1 MQRTV
6 HTGVIWHD
14 FWIGFFA
21 VVIAIGFF
29 MGQGVVIAFGAMGV
43 VSGAVSLAWNRLSL
57 DDVKYER
64 HLPHQRAFLG
74 EEIDVTVSL
83 MNRKP
88 LPLPWIRVTDELPD
102 ELRVVSGDVAANV
115 RPKVPRSGTR
125 PLWRGTSGFAGDTAS
140 GARNGVCSPSVRRA
154 FRAATRSA
162 SCEVV

>member
-1 MQRTV
+1 MTMRRTV

-21 VVIAIGFF
+21 VVIALGFF

-83 MNRKP
+83 MNRKTAAAAVDP
-88 LPLPWIRVTDELPD
+88 
-102 ELRVVSGDVAANV
+102 GD
-115 RPKVPRSGTR
+115 
-125 PLWRGTSGFAGDTAS
+125 
-140 GARNGVCSPSVRRA
+140 
-154 FRAATRSA
+154 
-162 SCEVV
+162 

>member
-1 MQRTV
+1 MRRTV

-21 VVIAIGFF
+21 IVIAIGFF

-57 DDVKYER
+57 DDVTYER
-64 HLPHQRAFLG
+64 DLPHRRVFLG

-88 LPLPWIRVTDELPD
+88 LPLPWIRVD
-102 ELRVVSGDVAANV
+102 G
-115 RPKVPRSGTR
+115 
-125 PLWRGTSGFAGDTAS
+125 
-140 GARNGVCSPSVRRA
+140 
-154 FRAATRSA
+154 RAAGRVPCGLRRCRGQRAAEGGRAPAPDLSGMVRA
-162 SCEVV
+162 NSLAVSRQM